1 MLGAGY
7 PCKQGRDIRSKQGG
21 ISTARWACVLCRR
34 KAGAAAP
41 PFSLSDKQILLDKFV
56 IVVYDNIRCRCK
68 ARRVLFMWGKMNKVK
83 LMGCAMC
90 ALSLTA
96 ASAADASIEVDFGAE
111 KTPVSPTLYGIFY
124 EDINYAADG
133 GLYGEM
139 VQNRSFEFRNCR
151 KTPTDSWANLNAAW
165 KSGTKSASKVKAGKN
180 NPLNKNNPVY
190 ATIQVKQAGDG
201 IANKG
206 YGGMPFEKGKKYPM
220 SVYLRSPDG
229 TVKSV
234 TVMAGSY
241 SKGKK
246 SKDTGEQFTKKIE
259 GITAEWKKY
268 ALEIVPPETTENGQV
283 AIFADS
289 EGTLDIDFV
298 SVFRA
303 DIYKNEPNGLRRDL
317 AERLEALH
325 PAFVRFPGGCI
336 VHGADLDN
344 RYQWKDTI
352 GPVEERKEKMNFWGY
367 EQSYGIGFYEYFRF
381 CEDIGAEPLPVL
393 SVGMA
398 HNGQIS
404 PKSDYQMYAQDAL
417 DMIEWATGSADS
429 KWGKLR
435 SQAGHPEPFKLHYIG
450 VGNEDCGQDY
460 FARFNFIAT
469 AIKTKYPEIK
479 TIISS
484 GYTYN
489 DVNFHNTWKQVRDWE
504 KGKKTANMV
513 DLVDEHYYNDCKWF
527 LANGKRYDTTDFY
540 PRGGDGEH
548 RAKVFIGEYA
558 SWVDGRRNNVYSAL
572 TEAAYMTSIE
582 RNGDVVEL
590 ASYAPLFAKVGS
602 VQWQPDMIWFDNSR
616 SFITPD
622 YLVQQLFSLNRTERT
637 LRSYTAQPSS
647 SEPRRVIGG
656 TVGLG
661 TWATSAQ
668 FKDITVTDQDSGKVL
683 YDSRE
688 KAASLDDWKTETGT
702 WKQKKGTLVQTAQDP
717 NVRAVLDNED
727 DVAGVQN
734 YTLQLKAQKTGGA
747 EGFLIM
753 FGVKGKG
760 LYWWNMG
767 GWGNTQ
773 SCVEKGTRDS
783 RTIIGDAQQLNLVNG
798 KWYDVRVDVNGSSFK
813 CTLDGKVVHEYTEVL
828 DFDKIYAHA
837 GEKGNDV
844 VLKIVN
850 VSEEAQN
857 VNITLKDAPALSG
870 TAKTFVMAGGS
881 PTDENNFD
889 NPDKVRIAEGTADM
903 SALGTGRAVYKA
915 PASSVSVLILS
926 KK

>member
-1 MLGAGY
+1 MQ
-7 PCKQGRDIRSKQGG
+7 KGRWM
-21 ISTARWACVLCRR
+21 AAVL
-34 KAGAAAP
+34 AGA
-41 PFSLSDKQILLDKFV
+41 
-56 IVVYDNIRCRCK
+56 
-68 ARRVLFMWGKMNKVK
+68 M
-83 LMGCAMC
+83 
-90 ALSLTA
+90 ALP
-96 ASAADASIEVDFGAE
+96 ASAAGASLEVDFGAE

-139 VQNRSFEFRNCR
+139 VQNRSFEFKNCR
-151 KTPTDSWANLNAAW
+151 RSPTDSWTDLNVDW
-165 KSGTKSASKVKAGKN
+165 QGGTKSKSKAKAGKDK
-180 NPLNKNNPVY
+180 PLNKNNPIY
-190 ATIQVKQAGDG
+190 ATLQVKQAGDG
-201 IANKG
+201 IANRG

-220 SVYLRSPDG
+220 SVYLRSTDG
-229 TVKSV
+229 SVGSV

-246 SKDTGEQFTKKIE
+246 STDTGEQVRYNIE
-259 GITAEWKKY
+259 GITSEWKKY
-268 ALEIVPPETTENGQV
+268 TLTISPAETTVNGQV

-289 EGTLDIDFV
+289 VGNLDIDFV

-303 DIYKNEPNGLRRDL
+303 DIYKDEPNGLRRDL

-336 VHGADLDN
+336 VHGADLAN
-344 RYQWKDTI
+344 RYEWKDTV

-367 EQSYGIGFYEYFRF
+367 EQSYGLGFYEYFRF
-381 CEDIGAEPLPVL
+381 CEDIGAEPLPVM

-404 PKSDYQMYAQDAL
+404 PAADYKLYAQDAL
-417 DMIEWATGSADS
+417 DMIEWATGPADS

-435 SQAGHPEPFKLHYIG
+435 ADAGHPQPFKLHYIG

-460 FARFNFIAT
+460 FARFNFIAS
-469 AIKTKYPEIK
+469 AIKAKYPELK

-484 GYTYN
+484 GFTYN
-489 DVNFHNTWKQVRDWE
+489 DVNFNNTWQQVRDWE
-504 KGKKTANMV
+504 KGKKTNNLV

-540 PRGGDGEH
+540 PRGSDSEH

-590 ASYAPLFAKVGS
+590 SSYAPLFAKVGS
-602 VQWQPDMIWFDNSR
+602 VQWSPDMIWFDNSR
-616 SFITPD
+616 NYVTPD
-622 YLVQQLFSLNRTERT
+622 YLVQQLFSLNRTDAT
-637 LRSYTAQPSS
+637 LRSYVNQPAST
-647 SEPRRVIGG
+647 EKKQVIGG

-668 FKDITVTDQDSGKVL
+668 FKDVKVTDRDTGRVV
-683 YDSRE
+683 YDASV
-688 KAASLDDWKTETGT
+688 KGASLDDWREESGK
-702 WKQKKGTLVQTAQDP
+702 WSMKKGKLVQTAQDP
-717 NVRAVLDNED
+717 NVRLVLNNAE
-727 DVAGVQN
+727 DVADIQN
-734 YTLQLKAQKTGGA
+734 YTLEVKAQKTGGA
-747 EGFLIM
+747 EGFLFM
-753 FGVKGKG
+753 FGVKGKA

-773 SCVEKGTRDS
+773 SCVEKGTSAS
-783 RTIIGDAQQLNLVNG
+783 RTIVGDSKPITLVNG
-798 KWYDVRVDVNGSSFK
+798 KWYDVRIDVNGDSFK
-813 CTLDGKVVHEYTEVL
+813 CTLDGKVMHEYTEVL
-828 DFDKIYAHA
+828 NFDKIYAHA
-837 GEKGNDV
+837 GEKGNNV

-850 VSEEAQN
+850 TSEKDEPVA
-857 VNITLKDAPALSG
+857 ITMKGAPALGGSAR
-870 TAKTFVMAGGS
+870 TYVMAGTS

-889 NPDKVRIAEGTADM
+889 TPDKVKIVEGQADI
-903 SALGTGRAVYKA
+903 SALAGGAATYNA
-915 PASSVSVLILS
+915 PANSVSVLILG